1 MSEFLS
7 DAWFASLSDTLQ
19 AAGPPPADD
28 AVEGL
33 RYVVELIDG
42 PASLPRALTFAV
54 NPDGVTV
61 RAGEYEGADAQIA
74 IDFDDAAALANGS
87 LTAAHAVRDGRLKIR
102 GDVHGL
108 VPLLEWLLGARA
120 DGLL

>member
-7 DAWFASLSDTLQ
+7 EAWFAALGDTLR
-19 AAGPPPADD
+19 AAGPPPADE

-42 PASLPRALTFAV
+42 PTTLPQALTFAV
-54 NPDGVTV
+54 NPDGVSV
-61 RAGEYEGADAQIA
+61 SAGNREDADAVIA
-74 IDFDDAAALANGS
+74 IDYDDALALANGS

-108 VPLLEWLLGARA
+108 VPLLEWLLGARSV
-120 DGLL
+120 

>member
-1 MSEFLS
+1 VSEFLS
-7 DAWFASLSDTLQ
+7 DAWFAALGDTLR
-19 AAGPPPADD
+19 AAGPPPTDD
-28 AVEGL
+28 AVQGL
-33 RYVVELIDG
+33 RYVVQLIDG
-42 PASLPRALTFAV
+42 PASLPQALTFAV
-54 NPDGVTV
+54 DPNGVTV
-61 RAGEYEGADAQIA
+61 RAGADEGADAQIA
-74 IDFDDAAALANGS
+74 IDYDDAAALANGS

>member
-7 DAWFASLSDTLQ
+7 EAWFASLSDTLSK
-19 AAGPPPADD
+19 AGPPPADD

-33 RYVVELIDG
+33 RYVVELIDA
-42 PASLPRALTFAV
+42 PSSLPQALTFAV
-54 NPDGVTV
+54 DPDGISV
-61 RAGEYEGADAQIA
+61 RAGIHDDADALIA
-74 IDFDDAAALANGS
+74 IDYDDAKALANGS

-120 DGLL
+120 DG